1 MIELVK
7 LLIGISVLILGF
19 FIGNILARLTKEEL
33 KEGRR
38 YFIILMWAS
47 FAGGIVGLILGNDV
61 LLFTMFFISIVTSRS
76 LVKRK
81 VRKRR

>member
-1 MIELVK
+1 MLEILKLIIGLGVLV
-7 LLIGISVLILGF
+7 LGF
-19 FIGNILARLTKEEL
+19 FIGEVLAKLTREEL
-33 KEGRR
+33 KPGKK
-38 YFIILMWAS
+38 YFLVLMWAS

-81 VRKRR
+81 RKK